1 MHFHFL
7 IALTVL
13 PNSNNGHNDAFS
25 EMIFLFYLK
34 NKRKTKENNNN
45 VCISKSIKSV
55 ITCGG

>member
-25 EMIFLFYLK
+25 AMIFLFYLK
-34 NKRKTKENNNN
+34 NQRKTKENN
-45 VCISKSIKSV
+45 VCNF
-55 ITCGG
+55 